1 MAGIGPGQ
9 FHKPA
14 APDSASLCC
23 PAGALAA
30 GTAAEGGTDQATI
43 SPAPASD
50 PEAFIRDAG
59 CDPETGEKR
68 YALDL
73 AVENID
79 CAACIPHIE
88 HALKPVPGVLQAR
101 VNLSTRRLAL
111 LWRGERSLGK
121 TLTGR
126 LAMLGYRAVP
136 YSPERLREIEG
147 RKDSDLLRAMAVSGF
162 AAANVML
169 ISVAVWSGAV
179 SDMGPA
185 TRDFLHWISALIALP
200 AIAFAGLPFY
210 KGALEGL
217 KAGRMTMDLPI
228 SLAVVLAAAMSL
240 FETINGG
247 EHAYFDASVTLLF
260 FLNIGRYL
268 DRRARENARSAA
280 TQMMLLGAVAA
291 QVEEEDGS
299 LRALPARDLKPGMI
313 VHVAAGE
320 RVPADGV
327 LISGETL
334 FDTSMIDGETL
345 PKKTARGGRIYAGTM
360 NVGTPA
366 RIRIDAAGEDTLL
379 AEIVRLIE
387 RAEQGR
393 ARYVRLAER
402 AAGYYAPAVHILAA
416 LCFAA
421 WLAMGAG
428 WQVALLNAIAVLIVT
443 CPCALGLA
451 VPAVQV
457 VASGGLMRNGILL
470 KSPDALERI
479 AIADTIVFDKTGT
492 LTLGQPQLRPG
503 AYTPDDLALA
513 AALARESRHP
523 LSRAIATAAA
533 EMQLHLPRLHDIEE
547 RPGYGIRGRDDK
559 NREIRLGSA
568 RWCSIDTNG
577 QAPEMA
583 EETGMAQIWLTRT
596 DSAPAC
602 FVLDDLPRAD
612 AAETIARLKAMGYRL
627 AILSGDREA
636 AVVRLADA
644 IGIEE
649 YHADQR
655 PADKAAYLE
664 NLARQ
669 GRKVLMVGDGLNDGP
684 ALAGAFVSLS
694 PAGGTD
700 IARAAADAVFSG
712 ASLQP
717 VITIIETAKRARR
730 LILQNF
736 GLSVAYNFIAVPLA
750 FAGIVTPLIAAIA
763 MSGSSLAV
771 TLNAMRLK
779 LFFRR
784 TDRTAGRS
792 RQDDRITAE
801 TETSETRG
809 AMA

>member
-14 APDSASLCC
+14 APDSAALCC
-23 PAGALAA
+23 PAGALAGSTA
-30 GTAAEGGTDQATI
+30 GDHGTDPAAVIPAT
-43 SPAPASD
+43 ASD
-50 PEAFIRDAG
+50 PDAFIRETG
-59 CDPETGEKR
+59 PDPETGEQCF
-68 YALDL
+68 ALDL

-88 HALKPVPGVLQAR
+88 HALKPIPGVIQAR

-111 LWRGERSLGK
+111 IWRGERSLGK
-121 TLTGR
+121 TLTTR

-147 RKDSDLLRAMAVSGF
+147 RKDRDLLRAMAVSGF

-200 AIAFAGLPFY
+200 AVAFAGMPFY
-210 KGALEGL
+210 RGAYEGL

-228 SLAVVLAAAMSL
+228 SLAVILAAGMSL
-240 FETINGG
+240 FETASGG

-291 QVEEEDGS
+291 QVEEEDGT

-345 PKKTARGGRIYAGTM
+345 PKKAGRGERIYAGTM
-360 NVGTPA
+360 NTGIPA

-387 RAEQGR
+387 KAEQGR

-416 LCFAA
+416 LCFGA
-421 WLAMGAG
+421 WLMMGAG

-457 VASGGLMRNGILL
+457 VASGGLMRAGILL
-470 KSPDALERI
+470 KASDALERI

-503 AYTPDDLALA
+503 SYAPEDLALA

-523 LSRAIATAAA
+523 LSRAIAAAA
-533 EMQLHLPRLHDIEE
+533 AHMELRLPHLHDIEE
-547 RPGYGIRGRDDK
+547 RPGYGIRGRNDAGQ
-559 NREIRLGSA
+559 EIRLGNA
-568 RWCSIDTNG
+568 RWCGVEESGDTPETDEDE
-577 QAPEMA
+577 QA
-583 EETGMAQIWLTRT
+583 GMAQIWLTRGGN
-596 DSAPAC
+596 APVR
-602 FVLDDLPRAD
+602 FVLDNLPRAD
-612 AAETIARLKAMGYRL
+612 AAQTIARLKQMGYRL
-627 AILSGDREA
+627 AILSGDRES
-636 AVVRLADA
+636 AVARLARTL
-644 IGIEE
+644 GIDD
-649 YHADQR
+649 YRADQR

-664 NLARQ
+664 ELARN
-669 GRKVLMVGDGLNDGP
+669 GHKVLMVGDGLNDGP

-712 ASLQP
+712 PSLQP

-736 GLSVAYNFIAVPLA
+736 ALSIAYNFIAVPLA
-750 FAGIVTPLIAAIA
+750 FAGLVTPLIAAIA

-779 LFFRR
+779 LFFHNRG
-784 TDRTAGRS
+784 RTAGGSS
-792 RQDDRITAE
+792 REKAFTAE
-801 TETSETRG
+801 KAAT
-809 AMA
+809 